1 MSKWPQPHEGVTGI
15 KRTRDDLLALDE
27 AAMQRR
33 VVILQIAT
41 ELWRAALNGAHTE
54 SGRELYERMAN
65 PRMGDLVVETVGM
78 RTPLG
83 RDSDGD
89 ARAVTCFGI
98 LLGQRTEWSCT
109 DEKWREYQAEAE
121 AEGYTLADADR
132 ITDEGT
138 YVQYGPEPQDICRW
152 ANCSLIALPTGMLYH
167 TADQNP

>member
-1 MSKWPQPHEGVTGI
+1 MTDWPQPHESVSGI

-41 ELWRAALNGAHTE
+41 ELWRSALNGAHTE
-54 SGRELYERMAN
+54 SGRALYERMAN

-83 RDSDGD
+83 RDSEGD

-98 LLGQRTEWSCT
+98 LLGERTEWACT

-121 AEGYTLADADR
+121 SEGEPLPDDSRVTTEAA
-132 ITDEGT
+132 
-138 YVQYGPEPQDICRW
+138 YVQYGPEPGDICRW
-152 ANCSLIALPTGMLYH
+152 VNCSLIALPTGMLYH
-167 TADQNP
+167 TAEQQP